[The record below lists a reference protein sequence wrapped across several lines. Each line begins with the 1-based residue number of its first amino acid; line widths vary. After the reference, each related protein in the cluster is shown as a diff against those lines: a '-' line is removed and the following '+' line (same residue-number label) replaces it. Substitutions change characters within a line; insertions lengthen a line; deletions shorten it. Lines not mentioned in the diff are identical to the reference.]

1 MNTQPTYRIAQVIAA
16 SDEYTAP
23 IFRAPSGGCSGEW
36 PTKEMVDAG
45 LRRML
50 GDKQYS
56 APWEDVIYNMFR
68 AMLAA
73 APHQA
78 QEAQG
83 DRHA

>member
-1 MNTQPTYRIAQVIAA
+1 LGAL
-16 SDEYTAP
+16 
-23 IFRAPSGGCSGEW
+23 GSGEW

-68 AMLAA
+68 DMLAA
-73 APHQA
+73 APHQS

-83 DRHA
+83 DRHGE